1 MTTLLEINM
10 TTHLTSKSVKALM
23 ISEFPGDDRLCYSW
37 TIAGGR
43 PNADFTRSICAG
55 CRKVRDGRRRQQL
68 PTQDL
73 FSFYVGNEVLVANC
87 HGSEVFVYR

>member
-43 PNADFTRSICAG
+43 PNADFTRFICA
-55 CRKVRDGRRRQQL
+55 
-68 PTQDL
+68 
-73 FSFYVGNEVLVANC
+73 SLVAGKFETDDGVNNFR
-87 HGSEVFVYR
+87 HKIYLVFMLVTKCW